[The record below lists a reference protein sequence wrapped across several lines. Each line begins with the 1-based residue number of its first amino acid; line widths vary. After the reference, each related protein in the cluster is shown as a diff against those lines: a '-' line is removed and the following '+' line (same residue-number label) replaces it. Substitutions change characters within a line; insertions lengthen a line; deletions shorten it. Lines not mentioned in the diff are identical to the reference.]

1 MPGWTWRGTIEDWT
15 RVMDRINAL
24 ARRLPTGVVWGASA
38 LPFVW
43 LVWAAA
49 VGQLGPDPV
58 KAVELQLGLWGLQF
72 LLASLC
78 ISPLRRI
85 GLNLI
90 RFRRALGVMAFFYIA
105 MHFLAW
111 VVLDMGL
118 RWDEI
123 LADLWKRPYVIV
135 GMIGLLAM
143 APLAVTSTDAAIRR
157 MGTQGWR
164 RLHRLAYAA
173 AAAGVVHFLLLV
185 KGWQAEPLL
194 YAAAVAAVL
203 LLRLRWTRMQRA

>member
-1 MPGWTWRGTIEDWT
+1 ME
-15 RVMDRINAL
+15 MINSF
-24 ARRLPTGVVWGASA
+24 ARRVPTGVVWVASA

-49 VGQLGPDPV
+49 TNQLGADPV
-58 KAVELQLGLWGLQF
+58 KAIELQLGLWGLQF

-78 ISPLRRI
+78 ITPLRRL

-123 LADLWKRPYVIV
+123 LRDLYKRPYIIL
-135 GMIGLLAM
+135 GMVGLLAM
-143 APLAVTSTDAAIRR
+143 IPLAVTSTNAAIRR
-157 MGTQGWR
+157 LGPARWR
-164 RLHRLAYAA
+164 RLHQLAYVAA
-173 AAAGVVHFLLLV
+173 VAGAAHFVILV
-185 KGWQAEPLL
+185 KGWPTEPLL
-194 YAAAVAAVL
+194 YAAAVGALL
-203 LLRLRWTRMQRA
+203 LLRLRWPKVSRA

>member
-1 MPGWTWRGTIEDWT
+1 MES
-15 RVMDRINAL
+15 VNAF
-24 ARRLPTGVVWGASA
+24 ARRVPTGVVWAASA

-49 VGQLGPDPV
+49 TNQLGPDPV
-58 KAVELQLGLWGLQF
+58 KAIELQLGLWGLQF

-78 ISPLRRI
+78 ISPLRKL

-105 MHFLAW
+105 MHFAAW

-123 LADLWKRPYVIV
+123 LADLWKRPYIIL

-143 APLAVTSTDAAIRR
+143 APLAATSTQRAIRR
-157 MGTQGWR
+157 MGVAQWQ
-164 RLHRLAYAA
+164 RLHRLSYVAA
-173 AAAGVVHFLLLV
+173 IAGVAHFVVLV
-185 KGWQAEPLL
+185 KGWQPEPLL
-194 YAAAVAAVL
+194 YALALTALL
-203 LLRLRWTRMQRA
+203 LLRVKWRAAQRV

>member
-1 MPGWTWRGTIEDWT
+1 M
-15 RVMDRINAL
+15 INSF
-24 ARRLPTGVVWGASA
+24 ARRVPTGVVWAASG

-49 VGQLGPDPV
+49 TNQLGADPV
-58 KAVELQLGLWGLQF
+58 KAIELQLGLWGLQF

-78 ISPLRRI
+78 ITPLRRL

-123 LADLWKRPYVIV
+123 LRDLYKRPYIIL

-143 APLAVTSTDAAIRR
+143 IPLAVTSTNAAIRR
-157 MGTQGWR
+157 LGPARWR
-164 RLHRLAYAA
+164 RLHQLAYVAA
-173 AAAGVVHFLLLV
+173 VAGAAHFVILV
-185 KGWQAEPLL
+185 KGWPPEPLL
-194 YAAAVAAVL
+194 YAAAVGALL
-203 LLRLRWTRMQRA
+203 LLRLRVPKVSRA